1 MALSTPWSRDFGLRA
16 PIVNAPMGGVAGGR
30 LAAAVSAAGGLG
42 MVGMGSDGSRAA
54 LKTQLQHVSGRFG
67 IGLVDWVMRSEAGL
81 LEDALAAEPIL
92 LSVSFGTDLS
102 WVVKA
107 RDAGIATATQVYDSV
122 GARRA
127 VDAGIDVLVA
137 RGSEGG
143 GHGDVRLGTLPLL
156 DTVLDAVSV
165 PVLAGGGIA
174 SARSLAAVLAAG
186 ASGAWVGTRLAACPE
201 ALTGDGSRRALI
213 AARATDTT
221 VTRVFDV
228 AQGRPW
234 PERFPA
240 RVLTNDFV
248 QRWTGNE
255 DALADDRPAHAELAA
270 SITADD
276 RRIAPVDAGQ
286 GVGMI
291 GDDALVADVIDAMS
305 TGAERLLAGWGS
317 R

>member
-1 MALSTPWSRDFGLRA
+1 MLSTPWSRELGLRV

-42 MVGMGSDGSRAA
+42 MVGMGSVATRE
-54 LKTQLQHVSGRFG
+54 LLQTQLQHVDGVFG
-67 IGLVDWVMRSEAGL
+67 IGLVDWVMRNEAGL
-81 LEDALAAEPIL
+81 LDDALAARPVL
-92 LSVSFGTDLS
+92 LSVSFGTDWS
-102 WVVKA
+102 WVAKA
-107 RDAGIATATQVYDSV
+107 NEAGIPTVTQVYDAL
-122 GARRA
+122 GARAA
-127 VDAGIDVLVA
+127 VDAGVDILVA

-143 GHGDVRLGTLPLL
+143 GHGDTKLGTLPLL

-201 ALTGDGSRRALI
+201 ALTGDASRQALI
-213 AARATDTT
+213 AARSTDTAI
-221 VTRVFDV
+221 TRAFDV
-228 AQGRPW
+228 AKGLPW
-234 PERFPA
+234 PARFPA

-248 QRWTGNE
+248 ARWTGNE
-255 DALADDRPAHAELAA
+255 DALDAPACDQLAA
-270 SITADD
+270 AIAADD

-291 GDDALVADVIDAMS
+291 RDDASVAEVIDGMC
-305 TGAERLLAGWGS
+305 TGAESLLTGWGQ
-317 R
+317 RP